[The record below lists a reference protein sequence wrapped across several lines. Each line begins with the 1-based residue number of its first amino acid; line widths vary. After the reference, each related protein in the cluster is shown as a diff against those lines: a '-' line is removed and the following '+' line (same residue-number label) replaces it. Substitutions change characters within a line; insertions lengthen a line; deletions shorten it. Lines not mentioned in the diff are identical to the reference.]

1 MEDTNTEIKLKENEN
16 KDSNLIK
23 IQLEETKS
31 NNELEN
37 ISDMKS
43 HSDNNINKQKDEN
56 YTQNT
61 FKKES
66 KKGKKILF
74 NK

>member
-66 KKGKKILF
+66 KKCKKILF

>member
-31 NNELEN
+31 NKFTIYL
-37 ISDMKS
+37 
-43 HSDNNINKQKDEN
+43 NNSN
-56 YTQNT
+56 
-61 FKKES
+61 F
-66 KKGKKILF
+66 
-74 NK
+74 